1 MNDPTSVLEQAQRWG
16 SAQKRRDVV
25 TTTTRRGACV
35 LAFVLLFL
43 IPGVGS
49 MPNLGTGAQGLDLRV
64 ASKPAQAETLTDVGN
79 NSGALLSTSTRHK
92 TH

>member
-1 MNDPTSVLEQAQRWG
+1 MNDPTSVIEQAQRWG

-35 LAFVLLFL
+35 LAFVLLLL

-49 MPNLGTGAQGLDLRV
+49 MPNLGTGAQGLELSV
-64 ASKPAQAETLTDVGN
+64 ATKPAQAETLTDVGT
-79 NSGALLSTSTRHK
+79 SSVALLRHK

>member
-1 MNDPTSVLEQAQRWG
+1 MNDPTSVIEQAQRWG

-43 IPGVGS
+43 IPGVGG
-49 MPNLGTGAQGLDLRV
+49 MPNLETGAQGLELRV
-64 ASKPAQAETLTDVGN
+64 ASKPAQAETLTSVSSS
-79 NSGALLSTSTRHK
+79 SGELLRHK

>member
-1 MNDPTSVLEQAQRWG
+1 MNDPTPVLERIQRWG
-16 SAQKRRDVV
+16 SAPERRDVV

-49 MPNLGTGAQGLDLRV
+49 IPNSGTGAQGLGLRV
-64 ASKPAQAETLTDVGN
+64 ASKPAKAETLTEVGN
-79 NSGALLSTSTRHK
+79 KAGGLLLTSARHK